1 MVIEIHKILI
11 MHTLHHIIADK
22 FHSLYMSDVKTAEK
36 VRTLQS
42 KNMRS
47 IICYDTPMT
56 KFPEYARY
64 YVINTTKQAS
74 FCY

>member
-1 MVIEIHKILI
+1 M
-11 MHTLHHIIADK
+11 T
-22 FHSLYMSDVKTAEK
+22 DVKTAEK
-36 VRTLQS
+36 VRNLQS

-74 FCY
+74 FCYRKEF